1 VETAVVDRDA
11 LVIGAGVIGLTSAI
25 ALAEA
30 GVRTRIRTAAMP
42 QETTSRA
49 AGAMWGS
56 SFAGP
61 EAAVRRWAE
70 AALAELREEAGDPA
84 SGVRIA
90 RGMLAARSTTAGPPP
105 GIFPGI
111 AVARRDD
118 VPAGYVAAF
127 GVDVP
132 LIDMPVHL
140 DYLLAR
146 FEALGGTV
154 EVERVAA
161 LADLEDAA
169 PVIVNCTGIG
179 ARELVPDPS
188 LRAVRGQHVVV
199 ENPGVEE
206 FFMEEPGPVWASWM
220 PHGDRVVLGGSA
232 DEDDWRPAPDLAIA
246 DAIVERCAAVEPR
259 FAGARVV
266 EHRVGLRP
274 FRPEVRVEI
283 EPLGTGRVVHN
294 YGHGGTGVGLAWGC
308 AREVAALVA
317 G

>member
-1 VETAVVDRDA
+1 MDREA

-25 ALAEA
+25 ALADA
-30 GVRTRIRTAAMP
+30 GFRVRIRTAAMP

-61 EAAVRRWAE
+61 EDAVRRWAE
-70 AALAELREEAGDPA
+70 TSLRDLRELAGDPA
-84 SGVRIA
+84 TGVHIA
-90 RGMLAARSTTAGPPP
+90 RGMLAARSTLEGPPP
-105 GIFPGI
+105 GIFPG
-111 AVARRDD
+111 VEVTRRDD

-127 GVDVP
+127 GVEVP
-132 LIDMPVHL
+132 LVDMPVHL

-146 FEALGGTV
+146 FGGDV
-154 EVERVAA
+154 EVARVGSLGEVA
-161 LADLEDAA
+161 DAA
-169 PVIVNCTGIG
+169 PVVVNCSGIG

-220 PHGDRVVLGGSA
+220 PHGDHVVLGGSA
-232 DEDDWRPAPDLAIA
+232 DEDDWRPAPDVEIA

-274 FRPEVRVEI
+274 FRPEVRVERDGNVI
-283 EPLGTGRVVHN
+283 HN

-308 AREVAALVA
+308 AREVVALA